1 MRAASIKAVD
11 PLPGI
16 PKAKVGTIAP
26 PAAALFAASGP
37 AIPSGDP
44 LPNLSLSLDHLLA
57 SLYPIIAA
65 TVEPSAGS
73 MPIKVPIP
81 EDLRIVYF
89 NFFNSARD
97 GSLKALA

>member
-44 LPNLSLSLDHLLA
+44 FPNLSLSLDHLLA

-65 TVEPSAGS
+65 TVDPSAGS